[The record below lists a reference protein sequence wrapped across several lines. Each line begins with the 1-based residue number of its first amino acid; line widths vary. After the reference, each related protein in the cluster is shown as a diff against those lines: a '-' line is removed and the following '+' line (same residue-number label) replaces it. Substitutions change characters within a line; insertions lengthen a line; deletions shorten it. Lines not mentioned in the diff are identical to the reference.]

1 MIMFGQILR
10 GAAKRFF
17 PGAVVGAIA
26 TSLAIGPLQFV
37 ASMWPQLIGGAL
49 AGAALATVGF
59 VAAIALTR
67 RWLRVDAEVA
77 GRKSVVAGF
86 VAAGTAFTILAF
98 SPSFLVMKVSMFGVS
113 SFYLV
118 RTIAIPVVAGI
129 LATLAIYFPWLSRT
143 PEQATE
149 PARRHTE
156 LMSGAARFMVRRHSS
171 SERQQ

>member
-1 MIMFGQILR
+1 MIKFGDILR
-10 GAAKRFF
+10 GAARHFF

-26 TSLAIGPLQFV
+26 TSLAIGPLRFV
-37 ASMWPQLIGGAL
+37 ASKWPQLIGGSL
-49 AGAALATVGF
+49 VGAALATVGF

-86 VAAGTAFTILAF
+86 VAAGTAFTFLAL
-98 SPSFLVMKVSMFGVS
+98 SPSFLVMRVSMFGVS
-113 SFYLV
+113 AFYLG

-129 LATLAIYFPWLSRT
+129 LATLAIYFPWLSRN
-143 PEQATE
+143 PEEIAE
-149 PARRHTE
+149 PTRRHTE